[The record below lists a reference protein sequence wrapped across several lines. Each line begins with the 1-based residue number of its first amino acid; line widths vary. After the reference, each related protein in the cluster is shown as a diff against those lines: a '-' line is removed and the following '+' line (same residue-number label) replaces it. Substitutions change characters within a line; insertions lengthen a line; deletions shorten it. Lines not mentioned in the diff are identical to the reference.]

1 LKVPNGWAREA
12 YQEGI
17 LDMKQ
22 SRFSAE
28 QITQILKEAAP
39 RGSAKSVA
47 RKYGITDKTIYIW
60 RTKFKNMPSSDVKRV
75 RELEH
80 ENSKLKRIV
89 ANQALDIDCLKEIN
103 AKKW

>member
-1 LKVPNGWAREA
+1 MKKSQFTAE
-12 YQEGI
+12 EITKI
-17 LDMKQ
+17 L
-22 SRFSAE
+22 A
-28 QITQILKEAAP
+28 EAAP
-39 RGSAKSVA
+39 RGASKLVA
-47 RKYGITDKTIYIW
+47 RKYGITDRTIYQW
-60 RTKFKNMPSSDVKRV
+60 RQKFGGMKSSEVKRI

>member
-1 LKVPNGWAREA
+1 
-12 YQEGI
+12 
-17 LDMKQ
+17 MKQ

-28 QITQILKEAAP
+28 QITQILKESEP
-39 RGSAKSVA
+39 RGSAPTVA
-47 RKYGITDKTIYIW
+47 RKYGISVKAIYLW
-60 RTKFKNMPSSDVKRV
+60 RMRFGKMQPTEVKRV
-75 RELEH
+75 RELEV